1 MKPTEL
7 VTAFALLTRL
17 PMPRAVE
24 VNVARCVWAF
34 PIVGLVVNGMAAGVY
49 WLLRSAGAPSWIA
62 ACWAVGVLLLLTGA
76 LHEDGLADTADGF
89 GGGTTRDRK
98 LEIMR
103 DSRIG
108 TYGALAVLLALMI
121 RVGAIV
127 ALNTPARVAEGLIAA
142 GMLSRAGILLV
153 PLLRPPARNDG
164 LGFSMAQARRRR
176 GTGPGALDR
185 GDRVVPVGIGG
196 NDRHSACL
204 RLHLGVGVAFGPANW
219 RIHGRCARC
228 GGGGHRMRGAQRRD
242 GLWRVG
248 HATGFCP

>member
-1 MKPTEL
+1 VKPTDL

-153 PLLRPPARNDG
+153 PLLRSPAPTVWASAWPRPDRAAWDWAWR
-164 LGFSMAQARRRR
+164 SRSR
-176 GTGPGALDR
+176 GP
-185 GDRVVPVGIGG
+185 
-196 NDRHSACL
+196 
-204 RLHLGVGVAFGPANW
+204 
-219 RIHGRCARC
+219 RCACR
-228 GGGGHRMRGAQRRD
+228 HRRQ
-242 GLWRVG
+242 
-248 HATGFCP
+248 

>member
-1 MKPTEL
+1 VKPTEL

-164 LGFSMAQARRRR
+164 LGFSMAQARPGGVGLGLALSIA
-176 GTGPGALDR
+176 GTALCLSASAAMTAIPLAFGSTLALALLSGR
-185 GDRVVPVGIGG
+185 QIGG
-196 NDRHSACL
+196 YTGDV
-204 RLHLGVGVAFGPANW
+204 LGAAAVVTECVA
-219 RIHGRCARC
+219 
-228 GGGGHRMRGAQRRD
+228 
-242 GLWRVG
+242 LSV
-248 HATGFCP
+248 ATGFGA